1 MSVDDSSG
9 ERVQEE
15 LAACSAQSSRAPA
28 QTRVSVPHQLSE
40 YQHSRKYGRIVWHRH
55 SCLCLGEMDCLSLL
69 THKAL
74 SRTTVP
80 RCPTE
85 SFVQPLRQIPARASH
100 RYSSAAT
107 PRPAMASRCP

>member
-40 YQHSRKYGRIVWHRH
+40 YQHSRKYGRMVWHRH

-69 THKAL
+69 TTRRSAEQPC
-74 SRTTVP
+74 RVVP
-80 RCPTE
+80 QNLLLD
-85 SFVQPLRQIPARASH
+85 V
-100 RYSSAAT
+100 SSKSQREKVIDIL
-107 PRPAMASRCP
+107 PRRHDSWRR